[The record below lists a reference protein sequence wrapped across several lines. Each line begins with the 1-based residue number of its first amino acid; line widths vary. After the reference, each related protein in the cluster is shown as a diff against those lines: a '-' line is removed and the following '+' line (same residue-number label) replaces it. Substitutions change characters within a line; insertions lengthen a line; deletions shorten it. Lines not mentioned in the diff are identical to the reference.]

1 MTALRAL
8 LAGVIDYAGLFPPA
22 RLDMAA
28 ALGNYASYR
37 AEDDAW
43 MLGRF
48 VVPVAR
54 LEEFTAALRE
64 LAKDDRPEWRLSAIL
79 GADHER
85 DIATVRAFNA
95 AQAGRA
101 SVDSFEAPLGSEQEI
116 QRVAAA
122 SAGASV
128 ALFAEVPIDPDPAT
142 LLAAI
147 KRAGVAA
154 KVRTGGVTPDAFPS
168 AEFVA
173 RFLRRGV
180 EAGVRIKATAG
191 LHHPLSGEYP
201 VTYDDGAPVG
211 MMYGYLN
218 VFLAAGFMNEGMRDG
233 DAIRL
238 LGERSA
244 NAFVIASG
252 TIAWGDFRLTAV
264 QLRRMRSEL
273 AVSFGSCSFREPADE
288 LRVLTILK

>member
-28 ALGNYASYR
+28 AVGNYRSYR
-37 AEDDAW
+37 ARDDAW

-48 VVPVAR
+48 VIPVAR
-54 LEEFTAALRE
+54 LEEFDRTLRALGE
-64 LAKDDRPEWRLSAIL
+64 DDRPEWRLSAIL
-79 GADHER
+79 SADYER
-85 DIATVRAFNA
+85 DIATARAFNVA
-95 AQAGRA
+95 RAGRA
-101 SVDSFEAPLGSEQEI
+101 SVDSFEVPIASEQELR
-116 QRVAAA
+116 RVAAA
-122 SAGASV
+122 SADASV
-128 ALFAEVPIDPDPAT
+128 ALFAEVAIEPDPVAM
-142 LLAAI
+142 LGAI
-147 KRAGVAA
+147 KRAGIAA

-168 AEFVA
+168 AESVA

-180 EAGVRIKATAG
+180 ETGVRIKATAG

-201 VTYDDGAPVG
+201 VTYDAGAPVG
-211 MMYGYLN
+211 RMYGYLN
-218 VFLAAGFMNEGMRDG
+218 VFLAAGFMKEGMRDG

-244 NAFVIASG
+244 NAFTVTSG
-252 TIAWGDFRLTAV
+252 AIAWGDYRLSAV

-288 LRVLTILK
+288 LRALTIL